1 MRDVTILLLLLALAW
16 LAWRKPWTGV
26 VGLALLGAMHPQTYG
41 GEWAARLPVYKVL
54 FVVTCL
60 AAAIEFRRLRRWP
73 TLPFDWRLVVLGL
86 LFADFALTTWYA
98 ILPETARGRLIEVSM
113 LLPPLLLAL
122 ILLDTRKKLFAAVV
136 ATAAGVAL
144 VALKGGW
151 WAIITGFSDRVYGPP
166 TSQIGGNNEFAVA
179 LAMIIPLLV
188 FWRRHVADRILR
200 AVLVG
205 AISLCYVAALT
216 SWSRGGLL
224 ALLAMSVLLVWHSQ
238 HKVIALIVLAAGATF
253 ALGAMS
259 EKWQARMETIG
270 SYQADQ
276 SFQGRV
282 DSWKK
287 GLAYVERD
295 PWTGSG
301 FDGWLLLTA
310 APSGG
315 NSISQRDWHSA
326 YVEALAEHGVP
337 GFALWMLLLV
347 GTLIELTRL
356 AARGRRTGDPWLADF
371 GAMLRAA
378 LVAYL
383 IGGLTLGIATW
394 ELLFQL
400 LAYALVA
407 KALAP
412 SLPPQAS
419 EFFTINSSLAPG
431 QVPRVMKIQDKT
443 RLAR

>member
-1 MRDVTILLLLLALAW
+1 MRDMTIVIMLLILSW

-26 VGLALLGAMHPQTYG
+26 VGLALLGAMHPQSYG
-41 GEWAARLPVYKVL
+41 GDWAVRLPIYKVL

-60 AAAIEFRRLRRWP
+60 AAALEFRRLRQWP

-86 LFADFALTTWYA
+86 LFVDFALSTWYA
-98 ILPETARGRLIEVSM
+98 ILPDTARGRLVEVSM
-113 LLPPLLLAL
+113 LLLPLLLAL
-122 ILLDTRKKLFAAVV
+122 ILIDTREKLFAAVV

-144 VALKGGW
+144 VAVKGGW
-151 WAIITGFSDRVYGPP
+151 WALITGFSDRVYGPP

-179 LAMIIPLLV
+179 LAMTIPLLV
-188 FWRRHVADRILR
+188 FWRRQVSDRVLR
-200 AVLVG
+200 AVLAG
-205 AISLCYVAALT
+205 AIGLCYVAALT

-224 ALLAMSVLLVWHSQ
+224 ALAAMSTLIVWHSR
-238 HKVIALIVLAAGATF
+238 HKTLALVLLAAGT
-253 ALGAMS
+253 ALTLGVMPA
-259 EKWQARMETIG
+259 KWQARMESIG

-301 FDGWLLLTA
+301 FDGWRLLTA
-310 APSGG
+310 VPSGE

-326 YVEALAEHGVP
+326 YVEILAEHGVP
-337 GFALWMLLLV
+337 GFALWSLLLL

-356 AARGRRTGDPWLADF
+356 VARGRRTADPWLADC

-383 IGGLTLGIATW
+383 VGALTLGIATW
-394 ELLFQL
+394 ELMFQL
-400 LAYALVA
+400 LTYALVA
-407 KALAP
+407 TALVKTLPASVGIFYNQDASCEGKALSA
-412 SLPPQAS
+412 L
-419 EFFTINSSLAPG
+419 
-431 QVPRVMKIQDKT
+431 KT
-443 RLAR
+443 QGKVNLAR

>member
-1 MRDVTILLLLLALAW
+1 MRDITILIMLLGLAW

-26 VGLALLGAMHPQTYG
+26 VGLALLGAMHPQSYG

-60 AAAIEFRRLRRWP
+60 AAALEFRRLRQWP

-86 LFADFALTTWYA
+86 LFADFGLSTWYA
-98 ILPETARGRLIEVSM
+98 MLPDTARGRLIEVAT

-122 ILLDTRKKLFAAVV
+122 ILIDTREKLFAAVV

-151 WAIITGFSDRVYGPP
+151 WALITGFSDRVYGPP

-179 LAMIIPLLV
+179 LAMTIPLLV
-188 FWRRHVADRILR
+188 FWRRQVPDRILR
-200 AVLVG
+200 AALAGVI
-205 AISLCYVAALT
+205 ALCYVAALT

-224 ALLAMSVLLVWHSQ
+224 ALAAMSTLIVWHSR
-238 HKVIALIVLAAGATF
+238 HKTLALVLLAAGT
-253 ALGAMS
+253 ALTLGVMPA
-259 EKWQARMETIG
+259 KWQARMETIG

-276 SFQGRV
+276 SFQGRL

-301 FDGWLLLTA
+301 FDGWRLLTA
-310 APSGG
+310 VPSGE

-326 YVEALAEHGVP
+326 YVEILTEHGVP
-337 GFALWMLLLV
+337 GLALWGVLLL
-347 GTLIELTRL
+347 GTLVELTRMIAL
-356 AARGRRTGDPWLADF
+356 GGRRGDPWVKDC

-378 LVAYL
+378 FAAYL
-383 IGGLTLGIATW
+383 VGGLTLGIATW

-400 LAYALVA
+400 LTYALVA
-407 KALAP
+407 
-412 SLPPQAS
+412 
-419 EFFTINSSLAPG
+419 N
-431 QVPRVMKIQDKT
+431 
-443 RLAR
+443 RLAQCKVENVGIFYSQVGLKASVHG